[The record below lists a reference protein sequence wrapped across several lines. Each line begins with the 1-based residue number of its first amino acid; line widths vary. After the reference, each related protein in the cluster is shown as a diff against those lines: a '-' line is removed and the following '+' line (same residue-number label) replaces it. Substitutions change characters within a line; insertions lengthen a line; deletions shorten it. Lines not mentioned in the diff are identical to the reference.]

1 VRRYLLGRQERES
14 QGLPGAGGRLVVF
27 FFSFFFLSLF
37 PPSCSKSKTTN
48 VISFKINVKTL
59 MVELDE
65 HVEGVD
71 WDILREVN

>member
-1 VRRYLLGRQERES
+1 VIPPRASGEGKPASARGARGRRR
-14 QGLPGAGGRLVVF
+14 AGRLL
-27 FFSFFFLSLF
+27 FFSFFSFCFL
-37 PPSCSKSKTTN
+37 PCSKSKTTN

-71 WDILREVN
+71 WDILREVK